1 MKSAKSL
8 IVLTGKT
15 TSGKDT
21 VASKLQQK
29 FPNLKKI
36 LTTTSRPPRNSETN
50 GIDYDFLSEDK
61 FKQKITEGDFIEHVE
76 YGGNLYGTQKCQ
88 IANNLG
94 HDLIWRIDP
103 SRAGK
108 VREFIKD
115 SFDQSRADDLL
126 KRIVVIYLTV
136 SDEVVLE
143 RLKKRGISQAE
154 INHRMQEDKLF
165 WEQNQD
171 NYDFVIENIPGKL
184 KETVDKIVKI
194 LENHIL

>member
-1 MKSAKSL
+1 M
-8 IVLTGKT
+8 
-15 TSGKDT
+15 
-21 VASKLQQK
+21 
-29 FPNLKKI
+29 
-36 LTTTSRPPRNSETN
+36 
-50 GIDYDFLSEDK
+50 
-61 FKQKITEGDFIEHVE
+61 E

-165 WEQNQD
+165 WEQYQD

>member
-165 WEQNQD
+165 WEQYQD

>member
-136 SDEVVLE
+136 SD
-143 RLKKRGISQAE
+143 
-154 INHRMQEDKLF
+154 
-165 WEQNQD
+165 
-171 NYDFVIENIPGKL
+171 
-184 KETVDKIVKI
+184 
-194 LENHIL
+194 